1 MSGPTRRYARP
12 DALADLPPFENAVIE
27 ASAGTGKTHT
37 LEHLVVDLLLERKT
51 PIDQILVVTFTERA
65 SRELSDRVRGLLESL
80 LAGAW
85 KEPAATVSDER
96 CWIIDDEAR
105 RLLGQALF
113 AFDTANISTIH
124 AFCQRVLTDH
134 AFAHLRLFD
143 QTQIAEGQAFSEAFL
158 DAARKEFSVDA
169 GLSPWFG
176 RWLARGNTIEKLHKL
191 LAECARAGGRV
202 RPEADPEQLSLAAA
216 AFPLETDLRDP
227 SGAVISLDAVVAQL
241 FLPRVRERARENKR
255 LAGEYDFQDMLDLVA
270 ESLEGSRGEEL
281 VQTLRARYR
290 CALIDEFQDTDDVQW
305 RIFRRIFFESGG
317 VNPLYIIGDPKQAI
331 YGFRGADV
339 ETYLAAC
346 EEVVRSGGARLA
358 LAKSYRST
366 PALIEACNAIFDQ
379 SASPPFFTGGIAY
392 QTPVTAARE
401 DFRAVDPGGKE
412 ASPIHLYCPTSEGK
426 FPTAD
431 RLREILGNWIA
442 RQIRALLG
450 TPPSVLLKEGRE
462 NVALK
467 ARDIF
472 VLTRTEKEGY
482 VVGEHLRAA
491 GIPHVYFKQ
500 EGLFQRDE
508 ARHIYDLLRAVE
520 DPHDRSLRFRAWIGP
535 FVGLTLRDLENAG
548 GGSGEAPLMER
559 LLEWKALADARQ
571 YARLFA
577 RIVEESGIV
586 RRELF
591 YKESERELTNYLHI
605 FEILLEEA
613 GRTKGTLAELL
624 RNLNAHI
631 SKERLPEGLDANI
644 QRLESEKEAVQ
655 IMTIHKAKGLESSV
669 VFLFGGFTSGRGDN
683 RVRTYHEGA
692 SRFAYVGRD
701 AADPIEAT
709 IDRESL
715 EENQRLLYVALTR
728 ARARLYL
735 PYFAS
740 PKAQP
745 RNFNGVC
752 SQLNARLVRL
762 LAGPIDPRLRRLF
775 SIEEIACDDEVPEAA
790 GAAAAGPSRWQ
801 PPEELL
807 AGRDLS
813 GKFREAR
820 RRHAGFVVTSY
831 TGLKAGAG
839 YQAPE
844 DALEDAA
851 DEPAAVLSGPPA
863 SEELPG
869 GRASGVF
876 LHKVLEEVPFEGLAA
891 GAPFSKWKADEKV
904 DRIFRQALRR
914 YGRDTRHLEHSQRLV
929 HTALTAPVH
938 LPDGGRTDGLCRA
951 AKSLREVEFLY
962 PIPEKDHPRFS
973 SEIAR
978 APGLEGFRIERG
990 FVRGFVDLV
999 FEHEGLTYFLDW
1011 KSDSLP
1017 RWDPALLAAHVER
1030 NYRLQAK
1037 LYGLALVKMLG
1048 VHDRSGYEKRFGGF
1062 LYCFLRGMRAPGSGV
1077 EGIHAE
1083 RPDWTAIAA
1092 WEEELL
1098 RPEFLRAETE
1108 AIG

>member
-1 MSGPTRRYARP
+1 MSGLTRRYARP
-12 DALADLPPFENAVIE
+12 DALAGLPPLRNAVIE

-37 LEHLVVDLLLERKT
+37 LEHLVVDLLLAHRI

-65 SRELSDRVRGLLESL
+65 SRELSARVRGLLESL

-85 KEPAATVSDER
+85 TEPAAAVPDER
-96 CWIIDDEAR
+96 CWVVDEEAR

-124 AFCQRVLTDH
+124 SFCQRVLTDH

-158 DAARKEFSVDA
+158 DAARRELSVDP
-169 GLSPWFG
+169 GLSPWFAQ
-176 RWLARGNTIEKLHKL
+176 WLARGNSIEKLLKL
-191 LAECARAGGRV
+191 LTDCARAGGKV
-202 RPEADPEQLSLAAA
+202 RPETDPEKLAAA
-216 AFPLETDLRDP
+216 TALLPLETDLRDANA
-227 SGAVISLDAVVAQL
+227 AVISPDAVVAQL
-241 FLPRVRERARENKR
+241 FLPRIRERARERKR

-270 ESLEGSRGEEL
+270 ESLEGPRGEEL

-317 VNPLYIIGDPKQAI
+317 TNPLYIIGDPKQAI

-339 ETYLAAC
+339 ATYLAAR
-346 EEVVRSGGARLA
+346 EEVLRRGGTPLA

-392 QTPVTAARE
+392 RTPVTAARA
-401 DFRAVDPGGKE
+401 DFLAVGPGGQE
-412 ASPIHLYCPTSEGK
+412 ASPIRLYCPTAKGK
-426 FPTAD
+426 FPNAE
-431 RLREILGNWIA
+431 RLREILGDWIA
-442 RQIRALLG
+442 REIRDLLG
-450 TPPSVLLKEGRE
+450 APPSLLLREGRE

-482 VVGEHLRAA
+482 IVGEHLRAA

-508 ARHIYDLLRAVE
+508 ARHICDLLRAVE

-535 FVGLTLRDLENAG
+535 FFGLTLRDLENAG
-548 GGSGEAPLMER
+548 GAGTAPLMER
-559 LLEWKALADARQ
+559 LLEWKVLADARQ
-571 YARLFA
+571 YGRLFA
-577 RIVEESGIV
+577 RVVEESGIV

-591 YKESERELTNYLHI
+591 FRESERELTNYLHI

-613 GRTKGTLAELL
+613 GRTKGTLAELI
-624 RNLNAHI
+624 RNLNAYI
-631 SKERLPEGLDANI
+631 AKERFPEGLDANV

-669 VFLFGGFTSGRGDN
+669 VFLFGGFTAGRGEN
-683 RVRTYHEGA
+683 KVRIYHEGA
-692 SRFAYVGRD
+692 TRFAYVGKN
-701 AADPIEAT
+701 AAEPIEAA
-709 IDRESL
+709 IEQESL
-715 EENQRLLYVALTR
+715 EEDQRLLYVALTR

-740 PKAQP
+740 PAAQP
-745 RNFNGVC
+745 KNFNGVC

-762 LAGPIDPRLRRLF
+762 LGGPMDVRLRRLF
-775 SIEEIACDDEVPEAA
+775 AIQEIACDDETHGTDASPAA
-790 GAAAAGPSRWQ
+790 DLSRWR
-801 PPEELL
+801 PPAKLL
-807 AGRDLS
+807 AQQDLS

-820 RRHAGFVVTSY
+820 ERHKGFIVASY
-831 TGLKAGAG
+831 TALKAGAG

-851 DEPAAVLSGPPA
+851 DEPASAVSGPPA
-863 SEELPG
+863 SDELPG
-869 GRASGVF
+869 GRASGIF
-876 LHKVLEEVPFEGLAA
+876 LHTVLEEVPLEALAA
-891 GAPFSKWKADEKV
+891 GAPFSRWRTDENV
-904 DRIFRQALRR
+904 DRIFRQAMRL
-914 YGRDTRHLEHSQRLV
+914 YGRDPRYLEHSQRLV
-929 HTALTAPVH
+929 HTALGASVR
-938 LPDGGRTDGLCRA
+938 LPDGSRIEGLSRA

-962 PIPEKDHPRFS
+962 PIPEKDHPRLS
-973 SEIAR
+973 SKIAG
-978 APGLEGFRIERG
+978 APGLERFRIERG
-990 FVRGFVDLV
+990 FVRGFVDFV
-999 FEHEGLTYFLDW
+999 FVHEGLTYFLDW

-1017 RWDPALLAAHVER
+1017 RWDADYLAAHVAR

-1048 VHDRSGYEKRFGGF
+1048 VHDRGGYEKRFGGF

-1083 RPDWTAIAA
+1083 RPDWTKVAE
-1092 WEEELL
+1092 WEDELL
-1098 RPEFLRAETE
+1098 RPDFLPSAVESR
-1108 AIG
+1108 G